1 MPLATLPAVDVHLKL
16 KICIVEDNDDLR
28 ESLVEVLQ
36 HQGHE
41 VRGAGSAEELPET
54 GHLEPFELMLLD
66 LNLPGEDGLQVAQ
79 RLKRVQPG
87 LRIIMMTTRTSLID
101 RVKGYDTGAD
111 LYLPKPV
118 AEAELLSAVRALARQ
133 IRGHTQQSQNGHP
146 AALTL
151 DPQAQLL
158 SGPQGVVPLNP
169 VEVTLLTS
177 LAFAPGQRLEHWQ
190 LIESM
195 GLEVCTSSKANL
207 AVRITRLRGKL
218 GQAGCPGSALKSLRT
233 SGYQLGAHIEIR

>member
-1 MPLATLPAVDVHLKL
+1 VELHL

-28 ESLVEVLQ
+28 ESLVEVLRD
-36 HQGHE
+36 QGH
-41 VRGAGSAEELPET
+41 VVLGLASAEELVEAK
-54 GHLEPFELMLLD
+54 HLEPFELMLLD
-66 LNLPGEDGLQVAQ
+66 LNLPGEDGLQMAQ

-133 IRGHTQQSQNGHP
+133 IRGDTLQAQNSHEV
-146 AALTL
+146 ALTL

-195 GLEVCTSSKANL
+195 GLEVGESSKANL

-218 GQAGCPGSALKSLRT
+218 GQAGCPGSALRSLRS
-233 SGYQLGAHIEIR
+233 SGYQLGAAIEIR

>member
-1 MPLATLPAVDVHLKL
+1 M

-28 ESLVEVLQ
+28 ESLVEVLRD
-36 HQGHE
+36 QGHE
-41 VRGAGSAEELPET
+41 VRGFASAEELVEAKY
-54 GHLEPFELMLLD
+54 LEPFELMLLD
-66 LNLPGEDGLQVAQ
+66 LNLPGEDGLQLAQ

-133 IRGHTQQSQNGHP
+133 IRGDTLQAPDGQEST
-146 AALTL
+146 LTL
-151 DPQAQLL
+151 DPHAQLL
-158 SGPQGVVPLNP
+158 SGPQGVVPLNS
-169 VEVTLLTS
+169 VEVTLLTL

-195 GLEVCTSSKANL
+195 GLEVGESSKANL
-207 AVRITRLRGKL
+207 AVRITRLRGKV
-218 GQAGCPGSALKSLRT
+218 GQAGCPGSALKSLRS
-233 SGYQLGAHIEIR
+233 SGYQLCVPLEIR